1 MVKKSTGLAKATRAT
16 TSRAT
21 PEATSTARKANAR
34 KAAAGGT
41 FDRRMLGAIR
51 GQLVAQREELLEQ
64 LREIEEAASNSSQ
77 PDVSGEVSFDEDSV
91 DAGSFTFER
100 EKDLSIAHNVRDLL
114 GKMAKALDKIDEGT
128 YGICESCGQPI
139 DAARVKALPHVL
151 LCLSCK
157 KAEER
162 R

>member
-1 MVKKSTGLAKATRAT
+1 MVKR
-16 TSRAT
+16 
-21 PEATSTARKANAR
+21 TSTASSPATSQRPRAVAADAR
-34 KAAAGGT
+34 RGARGGA
-41 FDRRMLGAIR
+41 FDRKTLTSIKGRLSAH
-51 GQLVAQREELLEQ
+51 REELLTQ
-64 LREIEEAASNSSQ
+64 LREIEEAAFNASQ
-77 PDVSGEVSFDEDSV
+77 SDISGEVSFDEDSA

-100 EKDLSIAHNVRDLL
+100 EKDLSIAQNVRDLVE
-114 GKMAKALDKIDEGT
+114 KMAKALDKIEAGT

-139 DAARVKALPHVL
+139 EAARVKALPHVL

>member
-1 MVKKSTGLAKATRAT
+1 MA
-16 TSRAT
+16 
-21 PEATSTARKANAR
+21 
-34 KAAAGGT
+34 
-41 FDRRMLGAIR
+41 
-51 GQLVAQREELLEQ
+51 AQREQLLEQ
-64 LREIEEAASNSSQ
+64 LKEIEDVSFNTSQ
-77 PDVSGEVSFDEDSV
+77 SDMSGEVSFDEDSA

-114 GKMAKALDKIDEGT
+114 GKMAKALDKIEAGT
-128 YGICESCGQPI
+128 YGICESCGRPI
-139 DAARVKALPHVL
+139 ESARVKALPHVL

>member
-1 MVKKSTGLAKATRAT
+1 MVKRGTGLAKPGQGGADA
-16 TSRAT
+16 A
-21 PEATSTARKANAR
+21 PPKP
-34 KAAAGGT
+34 AAGSSKGRKGP
-41 FDRRMLGAIR
+41 FDRKTLRTIR
-51 GQLVAQREELLEQ
+51 EQLSTQREELLGQ
-64 LREIEEAASNSSQ
+64 LHDIEETAFNTSQ
-77 PDVSGEVSFDEDSV
+77 SDLSGEVSYDEDFA

-114 GKMAKALDKIDEGT
+114 EKMAKALEKIDEGT
-128 YGICESCGQPI
+128 YGLCESCGQPI

-151 LCLSCK
+151 LCLTCK

>member
-41 FDRRMLGAIR
+41 FDRRMLSAIR